1 MIVYNI
7 STDAFEIY
15 EFIAGIR
22 IYTIAFVANIERI
35 FLSGDIASTSQNLF
49 YTLNSTK
56 LITHPDTSIS
66 SSSMQAV
73 SASGTYANSIV
84 NITTFYSENWNS
96 SGSISQGELTV
107 NMSSSQT
114 TIGNIAYDLEDLT
127 IDNLLK

>member
-1 MIVYNI
+1 MIAYNI

-15 EFIAGIR
+15 EFLAGIR
-22 IYTIAFVANIERI
+22 IYTISFVTNIERI
-35 FLSGDIASTSQNLF
+35 FLSGSIASTSQNLF

-107 NMSSSQT
+107 NTSSSQT
-114 TIGNIAYDLEDLT
+114 TIDNIAYDLEDLT